1 MAGNGASNTAKK
13 TLALEAVL
21 AGKTQAEAANLA
33 GVSLRTMARWGH
45 DFAPILAEHQAA
57 LLDRASRR
65 LTALADRAIDALE
78 DNLRDDTPAYVRIK
92 SATSILDYLL
102 KLRGIV
108 EVEARLAKLEAMLND
123 KA

>member
-1 MAGNGASNTAKK
+1 MATHGANNTAKK

-21 AGKTQAEAANLA
+21 AGKTQGEAASMA

-65 LTALADRAIDALE
+65 LTGLADRAIDALE
-78 DNLRDDTPAYVRIK
+78 ANLNDDTPAYVRIK

-108 EVEARLAKLEAMLND
+108 EVEARLAKLEAMIHD
-123 KA
+123 

>member
-1 MAGNGASNTAKK
+1 MSDNGMNGAGKK
-13 TLALEAVL
+13 SIALAAILD
-21 AGKTQAEAANLA
+21 GRTQAEAANLA
-33 GVSLRTMARWGH
+33 GVSLRTMARWSH

-65 LTALADRAIDALE
+65 LTMLADRAIDALE
-78 DNLRDDTPAYVRIK
+78 DNLRDDVPAYVRIGASK
-92 SATSILDYLL
+92 AVLDYLL

-108 EVEARLAKLEAMLND
+108 EVEARLTKLEAMIND